1 MREVTWNVQLMCMY
15 ACINKQACKTRGI
28 GACTPRK
35 FFEIRCSD
43 IASEAIL
50 GQKQSCSS
58 YMARHFLA
66 VRVVTSWLLIFISS
80 IGKDYYYI

>member
-1 MREVTWNVQLMCMY
+1 MECPADVYVRMY
-15 ACINKQACKTRGI
+15 KQASVQDKGGL
-28 GACTPRK
+28 GACTTRK
-35 FFEIRCSD
+35 FLEIRCSD

-50 GQKQSCSS
+50 DQKQSCSS

-66 VRVVTSWLLIFISS
+66 VRVVTSWLLIFTSS